1 MKRIYFVRHG
11 ESVSNAEGM
20 VQGLTDPLSL
30 EGEKQVLR
38 IAERAQNLGFTELF
52 SSDAVRARMTAEA
65 ISQATK
71 IPIEES
77 TLFREVKC
85 PTSLIKY
92 ANLSEEFLHFMA
104 LHKEHA
110 HEAHWHFE
118 DEENYHDLVMRA
130 NKVLEFLLMR
140 EADEVCVVTHGHF
153 LRFLLATMVLGDELT
168 PKSWDAFAKHFGM
181 TNTGVTLC
189 AYQGTRHHPEEK
201 IWRILT
207 WNDHA
212 HFAE

>member
-1 MKRIYFVRHG
+1 MKRVYFVRHG
-11 ESVSNAEGM
+11 ESVSNAEGT

-30 EGEKQVLR
+30 EGEKQVFC
-38 IAERAQNLGFTELF
+38 IAERARNLGFTELF
-52 SSDAVRARMTAEA
+52 SSDALRARMTAEA

-77 TLFREVKC
+77 TLFREAKN
-85 PTSLIKY
+85 PTSLIGC
-92 ANLSEEFLHFMA
+92 AALSQEFLDFLA
-104 LHKEHA
+104 LQKAHA
-110 HEAHWHFE
+110 DEADWHFE
-118 DEENYHDLVMRA
+118 DEENYHDLVTRA
-130 NKVLEFLLMR
+130 NKALQFLLTR

-168 PKSWDAFAKHFGM
+168 PKSWNSFARHFGI
-181 TNTGVTLC
+181 TNTGVTVC
-189 AYQGTRHHPEEK
+189 AYQGTYHHPEEK